1 MAASRH
7 PVLKWF
13 GIAFATLVVLI
24 VAVFLAWDWN
34 WFKPMVERAAS
45 SAMGRQVTVEKLDA
59 SLWNMTLTAK
69 GIVIGNPEGFA
80 ENSRFGTIDSIS
92 LTFDP
97 KSIFKD
103 RFHIPALIIDH
114 PVGDL
119 GRDKA
124 GKANWVFGSPKPKV
138 ENVVEKSKP
147 PPLLG
152 SVIIKDGH
160 IHIVDPKLKS
170 DFRIDIDT
178 EQPKGGGE
186 PQVVFDAK
194 GTYTGQPIQAH
205 FRGGSLLSLR
215 DADKPYP
222 VDLTARNGATEVTVK
237 GTIQDPSSFGGANI
251 NLRLKGDNMAQ
262 LSDLIAVPLAPTGPY
277 SLQGKLD
284 YAKGRIHFDDF
295 SGKVGNSD
303 LKGNFRVDPG
313 TDRPMVTADLTSN
326 NVDLADLSGFIGGEP
341 EKAQAERASF
351 FPDKPIDL
359 QAVRNYD
366 FDVKYR
372 AKKIQ
377 GNVPLDDL
385 TTHLVIKDGKVE
397 LQPFNFGVGQGKI
410 ETAVGVD
417 ANQNP
422 PPANAD
428 VNFRQVDLRRL
439 MASTK
444 IFEGAGLIGGH
455 AALSGKG
462 ASLKAMLG
470 TSNGELTLFMSGGD
484 MSALLVD
491 LAGLDLGNSLLSYL
505 GLPQKTALRCM
516 VADMTVDKG
525 VLNSRL
531 FLIDTDAANI
541 VLRGNADL
549 GKETLDLRLE
559 TEPKKASVGS
569 LHAPINIGGTF
580 KKPNIRPDATAL
592 GSRGA
597 AAAVLGTLLT
607 PLGALIPTIQL
618 GLGKDSDCNGLIQ
631 AVQNIGKETGA
642 GERGSGSGGRATGGQ
657 PQRPAQK
664 APAPKAGKGEP
675 AQAPAQTPKEGAAP
689 K

>member
-1 MAASRH
+1 MATSRH
-7 PVLKWF
+7 PVIKWI
-13 GIAFATLVVLI
+13 GIALGGVVVLI

-34 WFKPMVERAAS
+34 WFKPMVERAS
-45 SAMGRQVTVEKLDA
+45 SAAMGREVTVEKLDA
-59 SLWNMTLTAK
+59 SLWDMTLTAS

-80 ENSRFGTIDSIS
+80 ADSRFGTIDSIS
-92 LTFDP
+92 LTLDP
-97 KSIFKD
+97 KSIFTD

-119 GRDKA
+119 GRNKA
-124 GKANWVFGSPKPKV
+124 GRANWALGSGEPKKD
-138 ENVVEKSKP
+138 NAVEKSKP

-152 SVIIKDGH
+152 SVIVNDGH

-178 EQPKGGGE
+178 EEPEGGGE
-186 PQVVFDAK
+186 PQLVLDAK
-194 GTYTGQPIQAH
+194 GTYTGQPISAH

-215 DADKPYP
+215 NPDKPYP
-222 VDLTARNGATEVTVK
+222 VDLAARNGATEVTVK

-251 NLRLKGDNMAQ
+251 DVRLKGDNMAQ

-277 SLQGKLD
+277 SLKGKLD
-284 YAKGRIHFDDF
+284 YTKGRIHFDDF
-295 SGKVGNSD
+295 AGKVGNSD

-313 TDRPMVTADLTSN
+313 KDRPMITADLTSE

-351 FPDKPIDL
+351 FPNKPINFD
-359 QAVRNYD
+359 AVRNYD

-372 AKKIQ
+372 ANKIR

-385 TTHLVIKDGKVE
+385 TARLVIKDGKVE
-397 LQPFNFGVGQGKI
+397 LKPFNFGVGQGKI
-410 ETAVGVD
+410 ESGVGLD
-417 ANQNP
+417 AAKNP
-422 PPANAD
+422 PPASANVD
-428 VNFRQVDLRRL
+428 FRQVDLRRI

-444 IFEGAGLIGGH
+444 IFEGAGLVGGH
-455 AALSGKG
+455 AALSGRG
-462 ASLKAMLG
+462 ASLADIMS
-470 TSNGELTLFMSGGD
+470 TSSGEVTLFMSGGD

-505 GLPQKTALRCM
+505 GLPQKTVLRCM
-516 VADMTVDKG
+516 VSDLVVDKG
-525 VLNSRL
+525 VLNSHL

-541 VLRGNADL
+541 VLRGSANLD
-549 GKETLDLRLE
+549 KETLDLRLE

-580 KKPNIRPDATAL
+580 KNPEIRPDAAAL

-618 GLGKDSDCNGLIQ
+618 GLGKNSDCNGLIQ
-631 AVQNIGKETGA
+631 AVQDIGKNTGA

-657 PQRPAQK
+657 PQPPAPQ
-664 APAPKAGKGEP
+664 APKAPES
-675 AQAPAQTPKEGAAP
+675 GAAP